1 MRLKKDVRRD
11 GGADLVGYHLREARV
26 RVLADVR
33 IGSAVESALLNTD
46 EIVGHQAVTEAIA
59 FLHDS
64 VEFPGIGMNCEG
76 RRIPHSRRKCHLVFA
91 VLVKPLNRRLR
102 FWFNPEVSRGA
113 HSNE

>member
-1 MRLKKDVRRD
+1 MCFEQNVGRD
-11 GGADLVGYHLREARV
+11 GGAYFFWCHLREARM

-33 IGSAVESALLNTD
+33 IGPAVESALLNTD

-91 VLVKPLNRRLR
+91 VLVNR
-102 FWFNPEVSRGA
+102 
-113 HSNE
+113 